1 MENKFY
7 WGALGGS
14 LISYLI
20 SCFLPCF
27 STSQESTIGYYCLLG
42 GWTFIIS
49 DFWMFMIWSSNILYL
64 CSLIMIVTNNSKC
77 VCFSALSCILSISM
91 IFHRYITYDI
101 IVPITHFRMGFYLWC
116 FSHWLTFLVCLL
128 KVKKTQIRAQIRG
141 RPDQGTTDQG
151 TTDQGTL

>member
-7 WGALGGS
+7 WGALGES

-91 IFHRYITYDI
+91 IFHRYIIYDI
-101 IVPITHFRMGFYLWC
+101 IVPITHFQMGFYLGNYILFDPKLRTTSEVVLNFIYLC
-116 FSHWLTFLVCLL
+116 FLIYSML
-128 KVKKTQIRAQIRG
+128 
-141 RPDQGTTDQG
+141 D
-151 TTDQGTL
+151 

>member
-7 WGALGGS
+7 LGALGGS

-64 CSLIMIVTNNSKC
+64 CSLIMIVTNNSVNRRDGYLFC
-77 VCFSALSCILSISM
+77 MRMPNRYGGSIFCHQELNIVVLS
-91 IFHRYITYDI
+91 TY
-101 IVPITHFRMGFYLWC
+101 YY
-116 FSHWLTFLVCLL
+116 
-128 KVKKTQIRAQIRG
+128 
-141 RPDQGTTDQG
+141 
-151 TTDQGTL
+151 